1 MIQENTCA
9 CVCVQAERERER
21 KTRDKYIQMG
31 QNVNGWWIGVEG
43 IKDTWCRVVPYTIL
57 AISFYVLNYVKVKMK

>member
-1 MIQENTCA
+1 MGVKHKNKKILKA

-31 QNVNGWWIGVEG
+31 QNVNG
-43 IKDTWCRVVPYTIL
+43 
-57 AISFYVLNYVKVKMK
+57 